1 MNTGDNN
8 NKTPSVTDMAK
19 WLPTLALAD
28 TLCFATMAIA
38 LVLFKRLGLAN
49 EEITMYTSLLFTP
62 WFLRPL
68 LDVYLPHTLHLRLCI
83 AALEALQALMLITIA
98 FTLGSGLSTAMLAY
112 ILWLMS
118 LCGALHG
125 AEVHRYCQQSVIAK
139 HRHAPHVFRFIGF
152 LLAMVACQGFLVAFA
167 GNMEVLTRTI
177 RYSWSLV
184 FYLLGGTFLILAIIH
199 TASLRATDHSAV
211 QQQPQTPQL
220 ALTQKSITDW
230 LRRLFQRANIPL
242 FLFLLTLIPEGLT
255 TQVSQLFLIDARHN
269 GGLGLSPS
277 EYGLVQ
283 GTLGAL
289 AFVAGAATGLAIWRK
304 TKQQHLLP
312 VWAIVALTL
321 PVGLNLYLSMTMTTN
336 LLHICICSTL
346 RLMAAGFG
354 ASVIYYTVADGCGS
368 HSSATALVAL
378 PLVAAGFFSGL
389 MQESMGYRTFFM
401 VLLSLCPIALAFVAT
416 LYALQRKRRTTKA

>member
-1 MNTGDNN
+1 MKTGDNN
-8 NKTPSVTDMAK
+8 IKTPSVSDMAK
-19 WLPTLALAD
+19 WMPTLALAD

-49 EEITMYTSLLFTP
+49 EEITMYSSLLFTP
-62 WFLRPL
+62 WLLRPM
-68 LDVYLPHTLHLRLCI
+68 LDRYLPHTHQLRLCI
-83 AALEALQALMLITIA
+83 AALEAIEALMLITIA

-118 LCGALHG
+118 ICGAFHG
-125 AEVHRYCQQSVIAK
+125 AEVHRYYQQSVIAK

-184 FYLLGGTFLILAIIH
+184 FYLLGGTFLILALIH
-199 TASLRATDHSAV
+199 SATLRATDHSAA
-211 QQQPQTPQL
+211 QQQPATPRLSL
-220 ALTQKSITDW
+220 AQHFSAERI
-230 LRRLFQRANIPL
+230 RRLFDRANLPMVLIL
-242 FLFLLTLIPEGLT
+242 TTLIPEGLT
-255 TQVSQLFLIDARHN
+255 SQVSQLFLIDARHN

-289 AFVAGAATGLAIWRK
+289 AFVAGAATGLAVWRK
-304 TKQQHLLP
+304 AKRQYVLP
-312 VWAIVALTL
+312 VWAIVSLTL

-354 ASVIYYTVADGCGS
+354 ASVIYYTVADYRGN

-378 PLVAAGFFSGL
+378 PLIVAGFFSGI
-389 MQESMGYRTFFM
+389 MQESMGYRTFFT
-401 VLLSLCPIALAFVAT
+401 VLLSLCPVALAFVAA
-416 LYALQRKRRTTKA
+416 LYATQRKRRTT